1 MTARADVLSLI
12 DKASWVSF
20 DVFDTLIERSVS
32 HYVHVFS
39 VLHEA
44 LADRQWMYGIEREDF
59 VRRRM
64 RAERLARRQR
74 FNDNGS
80 VEVSLHDIWERF
92 NADHGGRV
100 DVGDALAVEIDVE
113 SSLIN
118 VRHSGKALFD
128 YARTHGK
135 TVIAVSDMYLS
146 TATITDWLSR
156 HGINMHHVFVSG
168 DMGSGK
174 RDGLLGV
181 VASRLNLDVKSGLHI
196 GDKHEVDG
204 LGAELVGM
212 RSAVVP
218 HPHDH
223 IRVAAPPSNNTTPV
237 LESAIVARAV
247 NGYEPA
253 SGDAHALGYAH
264 LGPIVAG
271 FTAFALHTARAHDLD
286 FLGFTSRDCKMLE
299 DVTTEFVRTPA
310 GSHNYMHF
318 SRRSLYLPALA
329 GGIDDHDMDNL
340 TGGLWAA
347 PVREYFSRIDL
358 NIDVYGDVLARHGLT
373 ADSVIADKN
382 SRLVLSRVFRDIETD
397 IVAQASDRLGELSD
411 YLKRSGLLSAHRVG
425 FVDVGWRGSV
435 QASLDRCLRLIGW
448 HGHLEGIYL
457 GLLWASHPLNNQ
469 SMSAW
474 LTGFPRHRQFHAAL
488 AGAVP
493 VVESMFQADESSVV
507 AYADGQPVL
516 RGPVYSRDI
525 IDDVQSG
532 ARDFIDTHSE
542 LIAKLFTVGRPDHV
556 LAQPM
561 MRLLSHPSVAEAR
574 LLGAVQYADGFG
586 ETAEVRTII
595 RPVAGKNKISQQ
607 ARENERKLTQW
618 RAGFDALSSTSN

>member
-1 MTARADVLSLI
+1 MTAHADVLSLI

-20 DVFDTLIERSVS
+20 DVFDTLIERTVS
-32 HYVHVFS
+32 HYVHAFS
-39 VLHEA
+39 VLYEA
-44 LADRQWMYGIEREDF
+44 LVDRNWMSGIERDDF

-64 RAERLARRQR
+64 RAERLARRQQ
-74 FNDNGS
+74 FNDTGS
-80 VEVSLHDIWERF
+80 VEISLRDIWMRF
-92 NADHGGRV
+92 NIDHGGLV
-100 DVGDALAVEIDVE
+100 DVDDALSVEIDVE

-118 VRHSGKALFD
+118 VRQNGKSLFD
-128 YARTHGK
+128 YARDSGK

-146 TATITDWLSR
+146 TATISDWLSR
-156 HGINMHHVFVSG
+156 HGIDMHHVFVSG

-174 RDGLLGV
+174 RDGLLGL
-181 VASRLNLDVKSGLHI
+181 VASQLNLDVKDGLHI

-204 LGAELVGM
+204 LGAERVGM
-212 RSAVVP
+212 RAAVVP

-223 IRVAAPPSNNTTPV
+223 IRVAAPPSNNTTPA

-253 SGDAHALGYAH
+253 SGDAHALGFAH
-264 LGPIVAG
+264 LGPMVAG
-271 FTAFALHTARAHDLD
+271 FSAFALHTARAHDLD
-286 FLGFTSRDCKMLE
+286 FLSFTSRDCKMLE
-299 DVTTEFVRTPA
+299 DITTQFVRTPV

-329 GGIDDHDMDNL
+329 GGINDHDMDNL

-347 PVREYFSRIDL
+347 PAREYFSRIDL
-358 NIDVYGDVLARHGLT
+358 QVDSHGEVLARHGLT
-373 ADSVIADKN
+373 ADTVIADKN
-382 SRLVLSRVFRDIETD
+382 SRQLLSRVFRDIEVD
-397 IVAQASDRLGELSD
+397 IVAVASERLGELSE

-457 GLLWASHPLNNQ
+457 GLLWASHPLNDQ

-488 AGAVP
+488 ASAVP
-493 VVESMFQADESSVV
+493 VVESMFQANEPSV
-507 AYADGQPVL
+507 ASYSDGQPVL
-516 RGPVYSRDI
+516 RGSVYSRDV
-525 IDDVQSG
+525 IDHIQNG
-532 ARDFIDTHSE
+532 ARDFINSNSE
-542 LIAKLFTVGRPDHV
+542 LIARLFTVGRPDHA

-574 LLGAVQYADGFG
+574 LLGTVQYSDGFG
-586 ETAEVRTII
+586 ETAEVRTIL
-595 RPVAGKNKISQQ
+595 RPVVGKNKVAQQ
-607 ARENERKLTQW
+607 ARESERKVTQW
-618 RAGFDALSSTSN
+618 RAGFDVLSSSSN